1 MGTDEL
7 LDKLD
12 DLVDKAWGLPL
23 SGGRCV
29 VDAERVREII
39 DDLRLNIPKEIPQA
53 KAIVADRME
62 ILKNAKLEA
71 ADIIKKA
78 EEKAAIL
85 VAQDEITRQ
94 AQQKANGILDDA
106 KQMSKDMKKGA
117 ADFSDRLLIESE
129 ESIAKALAEIKQA
142 RSALK
147 TPAKI

>member
-71 ADIIKKA
+71 GEIINKA
-78 EEKAAIL
+78 QNKAAAL
-85 VAQDEITRQ
+85 VSEDEITRLAQ
-94 AQQKANGILDDA
+94 EKANSILKDAQQMA
-106 KQMSKDMKKGA
+106 KDMKKGA
-117 ADFSDRLLIESE
+117 ADFSDRLLIETE
-129 ESIAKALAEIKQA
+129 ESITKAMTEIKQA
-142 RSALK
+142 RTALK